1 MTLDRYGHLF
11 SEGLDHLADCRDRAC
26 AKASVYPAC
35 TDASA
40 AGPGKAK
47 GLVCDQALLVE
58 VGRLELP
65 SRGVVPGLLRAQ
77 PPGEVRTRVVRWQRS
92 RVLASEG
99 VPVAGAGDPL
109 RVSLLS
115 TPDPLPQAWSGGRL
129 PK

>member
-58 VGRLELP
+58 VGRLELHRAYLLHP
-65 SRGVVPGLLRAQ
+65 RSSRWR
-77 PPGEVRTRVVRWQRS
+77 RS
-92 RVLASEG
+92 DL
-99 VPVAGAGDPL
+99 
-109 RVSLLS
+109 
-115 TPDPLPQAWSGGRL
+115 
-129 PK
+129 